1 MQRGNAYHMTMHIL
15 LVENN
20 KLSQLDSLVA
30 NLQVQDYQVT
40 VAHTAKAAAQKTE
53 ALWPNVVIFNTTNC
67 NVKLSNLQDTINQSN
82 LNIPYVV
89 VGEASNQMVADNT
102 FFSIPGDSDQLKQSI
117 TKATALQKDR
127 FIRLPDLVIDT
138 RQRQVLRGAQ
148 QFHLTPKEYK
158 LLLLLVEY
166 KDRDLSRRAIM
177 KEVWETDYM
186 GDTRTLDVHIRW
198 VREKIEEDPNR
209 PRRLITIRG
218 VGYRLITQS
227 E

>member
-1 MQRGNAYHMTMHIL
+1 MTMHIL

-20 KLSQLDSLVA
+20 KLNQPDSLVA
-30 NLQVQDYQVT
+30 DLEKQDFQVT
-40 VAHTAKAAAQKTE
+40 VAHTAKVAAQKTE
-53 ALWPNVVIFNTTNC
+53 SLWPNVVIFNTTNC
-67 NVKLSNLQDTINQSN
+67 NVKLSSLQNTVNQSN

-89 VGEASNQMVADNT
+89 VGEADDHTAADNT
-102 FFSIPGDSDQLKQSI
+102 FFSISDDFEQLKDTI
-117 TKATALQKDR
+117 TKATAKQKGR
-127 FIRLPDLVIDT
+127 FVRLPDLVIDT
-138 RQRQVLRGAQ
+138 RQRQVLRGDQ
-148 QFHLTPKEYK
+148 QFHLTPKEFK

-198 VREKIEEDPNR
+198 LREKIEDVPNR

-218 VGYRLITQS
+218 VGYRLISQP

>member
-1 MQRGNAYHMTMHIL
+1 MTMHIL

-20 KLSQLDSLVA
+20 KLSQPDSLIA
-30 NLQVQDYQVT
+30 NLQAQDYQVT
-40 VAHTAKAAAQKTE
+40 VAHTAKAAAQKTD
-53 ALWPNVVIFNTTNC
+53 AVWPNVVIFNATNC

-82 LNIPYVV
+82 LNIPYVI
-89 VGEASNQMVADNT
+89 VGEENNQTVADNT
-102 FFSIPGDSDQLKQSI
+102 FFSAPGDSDQLKQII
-117 TKATALQKDR
+117 TKAIAPQKDR

-138 RQRQVLRGAQ
+138 RQRQVLRGSQ
-148 QFHLTPKEYK
+148 QFHLTPKEFK

-198 VREKIEEDPNR
+198 VREKIEDDPNR

>member
-1 MQRGNAYHMTMHIL
+1 MTMHIL

-20 KLSQLDSLVA
+20 KLSQPDSLVV
-30 NLQVQDYQVT
+30 NLEAQDYQVT
-40 VAHTAKAAAQKTE
+40 VAHTAKAAAKQTE
-53 ALWPNVVIFNTTNC
+53 ALWPNVVIFNATNC

-89 VGEASNQMVADNT
+89 VGEANSQVATDT
-102 FFSIPGDSDQLKQSI
+102 FFSAPGDSDQLKDTI
-117 TKATALQKDR
+117 TKATAKQKDR
-127 FIRLPDLVIDT
+127 FIRLPGLVIDS
-138 RQRQVLRGAQ
+138 RQRQVLRGDQ
-148 QFHLTPKEYK
+148 QFHLTPKEFN
-158 LLLLLVEY
+158 LLQLLVEY

-177 KEVWETDYM
+177 KEVWDTDYM

-198 VREKIEEDPNR
+198 VREKIEDDPNR

-218 VGYRLITQS
+218 VGYRLITQP

>member
-1 MQRGNAYHMTMHIL
+1 MPRGNAYSMTMHIL

-20 KLSQLDSLVA
+20 KLSQPDSLIA
-30 NLQVQDYQVT
+30 NLQAQDYQVT
-40 VAHTAKAAAQKTE
+40 VAHTAKTAAQKTE
-53 ALWPNVVIFNTTNC
+53 AVWPNVVIFNATNC

-82 LNIPYVV
+82 LNIPYVI
-89 VGEASNQMVADNT
+89 VGEANNQTIADNT
-102 FFSIPGDSDQLKQSI
+102 FFSTPGDSDLLTQTI
-117 TKATALQKDR
+117 TKAIAPQKDR
-127 FIRLPDLVIDT
+127 FVRLPDLVIDT
-138 RQRQVLRGAQ
+138 RQRQVLRGSQ
-148 QFHLTPKEYK
+148 QFHLTPKEFK

-198 VREKIEEDPNR
+198 VREKIEDDPNR

-218 VGYRLITQS
+218 VGYRLITQT

>member
-1 MQRGNAYHMTMHIL
+1 MTMHIL
-15 LVENN
+15 LVEKNN
-20 KLSQLDSLVA
+20 LNQPDSLVA
-30 NLQVQDYQVT
+30 SLEAQDYQVT
-40 VAHTAKAAAQKTE
+40 VANTAKAAAQKTE
-53 ALWPNVVIFNTTNC
+53 TLWPNAVVFNSTDC
-67 NVKLSNLQDTINQSN
+67 KIKLSSLQDTLNQSH

-89 VGEASNQMVADNT
+89 VGEANDQTAAENT
-102 FFSIPGDSDQLKQSI
+102 FFSTSDASDELKDTI
-117 TKATALQKDR
+117 TQATAKQKDR

-138 RQRQVLRGAQ
+138 HQRQVLRGNQ
-148 QFHLTPKEYK
+148 QFHLTPKEFK

-166 KDRDLSRRAIM
+166 KDKDLSRRAIM

-198 VREKIEEDPNR
+198 VREKIEDSPNR

-218 VGYRLITQS
+218 VGYRLITQP